1 MQRLD
6 NIYEKQFY
14 VGLYKR
20 LSRDDNDG
28 KKESESISNQDKIL
42 RQYVSELSKR
52 EPQNR
57 FIIVKDYTDDGYTGT
72 NFNRP
77 GFIEMINDIE
87 NEMINMVIVKD
98 LTRLGRKTNEV
109 LRYYQE
115 YFPSKKVRFITA
127 TEDTIDTYYKED
139 DDFIPFKAVMS
150 EQYPKETSRKI
161 KSVKIAKA
169 KQGLFQGNTA
179 PYGYKKS
186 PNNKNKLIIDKE
198 VSGIIKEIFEKYSKG
213 YTRTEIVQSLN
224 ERNIVPPREYLNIK
238 GVKTNFKGWTEITI
252 TRIVSN
258 PVYIGTMVGAKT
270 VKPSFRRKERIIN
283 TKENQ
288 IIVEN
293 THEPI
298 IDIET
303 FNKCQ
308 ILKEKFKNNRNRKYD
323 DIFKGLIYCKDCGS
337 ISTLKHKE
345 KPTKNGNKC
354 EINSYICSEANKGL
368 NKKCNNTKSISSKKL
383 YNMIIPIIEKECKS
397 VFLNDNDIKKVM
409 NNLEKSINY
418 ECHRLEAEKQNLIDK
433 IDKLNEQ
440 IKTIYNDK
448 LENIINNETFLSIK
462 EQKENEIENCKR
474 QIIDLDKKIDIEKS
488 RYTISYN
495 QIKKLSEE
503 FLSSNYITKQLL
515 YKLVNKIEFDSNRNI
530 NLKLVFSNI
539 KNN

>member
-1 MQRLD
+1 MQKLD

-42 RQYVSELSKR
+42 RQYVLELSKK

-77 GFIEMINDIE
+77 GFIDMINDIE
-87 NEMINMVIVKD
+87 NEMINMVVVKD
-98 LTRLGRKTNEV
+98 LSRLGRNTNMV

-161 KSVKIAKA
+161 KAVKIAKA

-186 PNNKNKLIIDKE
+186 PNNKNKLVIDKE
-198 VSGIIKEIFEKYSKG
+198 VSYIIKEIFEKYSKG
-213 YTRTEIVQSLN
+213 YTRTDIVKSLN
-224 ERNIVPPREYLNIK
+224 ERNIMPPREYLKVK
-238 GVKTNFKGWTEITI
+238 GVKSNNKGWREITI
-252 TRIVSN
+252 TRIIGN

-270 VKPSFRRKERIIN
+270 VKPNFRRKERILNPID
-283 TKENQ
+283 KQ

-293 THEPI
+293 MHEPI

-308 ILKEKFKNNRNRKYD
+308 TLKDKFKNNRNRKYD
-323 DIFKGLIYCKDCGS
+323 DIFKGLIYCKECGS

-345 KPTKNGNKC
+345 KPTKNGIC
-354 EINSYICSEANKGL
+354 EINSYICSEANKGT

-383 YNMIIPIIEKECKS
+383 YNIVMPIIENECKS
-397 VFLNDNDIKKVM
+397 IYINDNDIKNVM
-409 NNLEKSINY
+409 ANLEKNINSK
-418 ECHRLEAEKQNLIDK
+418 CIRLENRKDLLKKKTEKLYEHIK
-433 IDKLNEQ
+433 IA
-440 IKTIYNDK
+440 YNDK
-448 LENIINNETFLSIK
+448 LESKIDDAMFVSIK
-462 EQKENEIENCKR
+462 EQKENEIENYKK
-474 QIIDLDKKIDIEKS
+474 QICEIEGQIDIEKS
-488 RYTISYN
+488 KHTISYN

-503 FLSSNYITKQLL
+503 FLNIEKITKQVLS
-515 YKLVNKIEFDSNRNI
+515 KLIDKIEFDANRNI

-539 KNN
+539 KSK

>member
-238 GVKTNFKGWTEITI
+238 GVKTNSKGWTEITI

-448 LENIINNETFLSIK
+448 IENIINNETFLSIK